1 MEVFDKSYIQGKI
14 FLIAEQLSSNFIQQT
29 SSALEAL
36 IAAGIH
42 SRLLLA
48 TKMLTQIEASLE
60 IFFDNRRMAFPRLYF
75 LSIKEVIEMWA
86 AVRSFLHFRQIH
98 IIEFQADDL
107 KTLNGFATRLF
118 PGIAEFVFCKSADGT
133 ISVKSVKDRGQDSL
147 NFDNVTGSK
156 PTANI
161 Y

>member
-1 MEVFDKSYIQGKI
+1 
-14 FLIAEQLSSNFIQQT
+14 
-29 SSALEAL
+29 
-36 IAAGIH
+36 
-42 SRLLLA
+42 
-48 TKMLTQIEASLE
+48 MLMQIEASLE
-60 IFFDNRRMAFPRLYF
+60 IFFDNRRLAFPRLYF

-98 IIEFQADDL
+98 IIEFQVDDL

-118 PGIAEFVFCKSADGT
+118 PGIAEFVFCKSADGKM
-133 ISVKSVKDRGQDSL
+133 SVKSVKDRGQDSL

-156 PTANI
+156 TTANI